1 MSTSA
6 IAEYALLSD
15 RHGAALVHRDGSV
28 DWLCLPRFDRPST
41 FARLLGDR
49 AGHWSV
55 RVPDAESVAR
65 RYVDRTMVLETT
77 HHTATGTAVVV
88 DALAMGEG
96 NRGHELGKDAPH
108 LLVRRVVC
116 TQGEVAIEVEYAPR
130 PEYGLVVPLL
140 DAVDGGVVAR
150 GGADVLVLSCPVP
163 VTVDRSAASAR
174 FRLREGEQACFAL
187 HHDQRADDGTPRVW
201 GGSEIAARLG
211 DTVAAWQSWS

>member
-15 RHGAALVHRDGSV
+15 RHGAALVHRNGSI

-55 RVPDAESVAR
+55 RVPDAESVTR

-77 HHTATGTAVVV
+77 HRTSTGTAVVV

-96 NRGHELGKDAPH
+96 NRGKELGKDAPH
-108 LLVRRVVC
+108 LLVRLVAC
-116 TQGEVAIEVEYAPR
+116 TQGEVGIEVEYAPR

-140 DAVDGGVVAR
+140 DEIDGGLAAR
-150 GGADVLVLSCPVP
+150 GGADVLALSCPVP
-163 VTVDRSAASAR
+163 VTVDGSSASCR
-174 FRLREGEQACFAL
+174 FHLREGDEPCFGL
-187 HHDQRADDGTPRVW
+187 HHRLRADGGRARVW
-201 GGSEIAARLG
+201 
-211 DTVAAWQSWS
+211 